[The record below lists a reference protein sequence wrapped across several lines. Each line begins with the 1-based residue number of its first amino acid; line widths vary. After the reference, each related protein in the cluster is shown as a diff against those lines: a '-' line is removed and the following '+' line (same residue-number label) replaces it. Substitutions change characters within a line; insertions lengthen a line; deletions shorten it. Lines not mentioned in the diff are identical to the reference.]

1 MEYTVII
8 NGKSYDLP
16 KKTIEV
22 VEKIDAVL
30 KVDSIKGMDLRNKF
44 QKLHD
49 FTSDL
54 LGKEN
59 AVEVLGGDTIDSVD
73 LSEVTLATRKI
84 IDAYD
89 KPIADYEADKTKSKL
104 NALPIEKIISL
115 ANSAQRMGIK

>member
-22 VEKIDAVL
+22 VEKIDDAL
-30 KVDSIKGMDLRNKF
+30 KVDSIKGMSIRDKY
-44 QKLHD
+44 QKLHN
-49 FTSDL
+49 FIREL
-54 LGKEN
+54 VGKEN
-59 AVEVLGGDTIDSVD
+59 AEEILGGDTIDSID
-73 LSEVTLATRKI
+73 LSDVTLATRKI

-89 KPIADYEADKTKSKL
+89 KPVADYETEKAKNKL

-115 ANSAQRMGIK
+115 ANSAHTMRMK